1 MAYTYKEDEDEV
13 SKIIKTK
20 GGKRSMTTTRKS
32 KGRDK
37 GKLTGIR
44 RSEDIDVGGK
54 KRGQVD
60 FSTDYTKAAGS
71 KGYGKKS
78 TDVSIEPKKGRGEYS
93 KYTAKAMSDKD
104 TGKFDSVKPSKK
116 GIMDQLKKFKKF
128 SPMPAGVG
136 GASNV
141 FRAGG
146 AGYSGSDDYKL

>member
-78 TDVSIEPKKGRGEYS
+78 TDASIEPKKGRGEYS

-128 SPMPAGVG
+128 SPAGVG